1 LNEFL
6 HIVCLDAPAPPNY
19 GGAIDMFYKI
29 KTLSESGRKVIL
41 HYYDYRKKRGVEALR
56 SYCHSI
62 YRYKRKSFLQSLSHS
77 LPYIVSSRIN
87 SQLIHRLNRDE
98 HPVLLEGFHCSGI
111 IPYINN
117 KHRSIVIRVHNNE
130 ADYYHNLA
138 KAEKSFFKKIFSK
151 RESRMLQA
159 WQIAMDKNIT
169 LACLSERDV
178 AKLATVYG
186 FRSVHFVPCFI
197 PWQKVSGKSGLG
209 TYCLYHGNMGVSE
222 NENAARWLADHVFA
236 HLDIPFIV
244 AGSGMSNKL
253 KSTIACYKNMSVI
266 EDPSEPQLRALVE
279 NAHVHVLPSFNN
291 TGVKLK
297 LLHALLKGRFCLTNE
312 AGIDGSKTA
321 DVVLV
326 ARNAHEYRNVIMGL
340 MSTRFTPADTEAR
353 NQVLSLYSNEGNA
366 QKLNALL

>member
-1 LNEFL
+1 MNEFL

-29 KTLSESGRKVIL
+29 KALSKSGRKVIL

-62 YRYKRKSFLQSLSHS
+62 YCYKRKSFLQSLSHS

-98 HPVLLEGFHCSGI
+98 HPVLLEGLHCSGI

-117 KHRSIVIRVHNNE
+117 KRRSIVIRVHNNE
-130 ADYYHNLA
+130 ADYYHHLA
-138 KAEKSFFKKIFSK
+138 KSEKSFFKKIFFK
-151 RESRMLQA
+151 RESRMLHT
-159 WQIAMDKNIT
+159 WQMAMDKNIT
-169 LACLSERDV
+169 LACLSESDAAELSAV
-178 AKLATVYG
+178 FG
-186 FRSVHFVPCFI
+186 FRSVHFIPCFI
-197 PWQKVSGKSGLG
+197 PWQKIASKSGLG

-244 AGSGMSNKL
+244 AGRSLSEKL
-253 KSTIACYKNMSVI
+253 KSTMAGYKNISVI
-266 EDPSEPQLRALVE
+266 KDPPEPQLNALIE

-297 LLHALLKGRFCLTNE
+297 LLHALVNGRFCLTNE

-326 ARNAHEYRNVIMGL
+326 ARIAQEYRDVISRL
-340 MSTRFTPADTEAR
+340 MSTPFTLADIEAR

-366 QKLNALL
+366 QKFNALL